1 MSFTRINANLA
12 ALASY
17 NELLKTNRA
26 VSKGL
31 LRLSSG
37 LRINSVG
44 DDPAGFSLARSIEA
58 RKRSLSQALR
68 NVETAKNVLSI
79 AEGGYLAV
87 AGILQVVKE
96 KTVQAADDSYNVD
109 QKTAIQGQIDA
120 LILEIDDIVQETEFQ
135 GTKLID
141 GSFSSAVFQSGPA
154 AGDVFS
160 VNLINADSDA
170 LSFGVGSPLEVSDAA
185 AASVAISAVDVAI
198 NTLNVAAQRVGEY
211 MLRLDNKMET
221 LAVAVTNIEAT
232 RSRIEDADFAKEQM
246 DLIRSQ
252 IVQQTGFAAFSQAN
266 AAPQLVLS
274 LFA

>member
-17 NELLKTNRA
+17 NELLGTNRQ

-44 DDPAGFSLARSIEA
+44 DDPAGFSLARSIES
-58 RKRSLSQALR
+58 RRRSLSQALN

-79 AEGGYLAV
+79 AEGGYLAI
-87 AGILQVVKE
+87 AGILQVIKE
-96 KTVQAADDSYNVD
+96 KTVQAADDSYNSD
-109 QKTAIQGQIDA
+109 QKQAVQGQINA
-120 LILEIDDIVQETEFQ
+120 LVDEIDDIVNETEFQ
-135 GTKLID
+135 GTLLID
-141 GSFSSAVFQSGPA
+141 GSFTAAVFQTGAA
-154 AGDVFS
+154 AGDIFNVEL
-160 VNLINADSDA
+160 VQADSGA
-170 LSFGVGSPLEVSDAA
+170 LGVSSLKVSDANS
-185 AASVAISAVDVAI
+185 ASTAIAAVDDAI
-198 NTLNVAAQRVGEY
+198 NTLNVTAQRVGEY
-211 MLRLDNKMET
+211 MLRLDNKSDT
-221 LAVAVTNIEAT
+221 LAIAVTNIEAT

-246 DLIRSQ
+246 DLIRNQ
-252 IVQQTGFAAFSQAN
+252 IIQQTGFAAFSQAN

>member
-17 NELLKTNRA
+17 NELLKSNREIG
-26 VSKGL
+26 KGL

-37 LRINSVG
+37 KRINSVG
-44 DDPAGFSLARSIEA
+44 DDPAGFSLARSIES
-58 RKRSLSQALR
+58 RRRSLSQALN

-79 AEGGYLAV
+79 AEGGYLAI

-96 KTVQAADDSYNVD
+96 KTVQAADDAYNPV
-109 QKTAIQGQIDA
+109 QKAAIQGQIDA
-120 LILEIDDIVQETEFQ
+120 LIAEIDDIVEETEFQ
-135 GTKLID
+135 GTMLID
-141 GSFSSAVFQSGPA
+141 GSLVDSVFQTGAA

-160 VNLINADSDA
+160 VSLSDADSAA
-170 LSFGVGSPLEVSDAA
+170 LSVNALYVSDA
-185 AASVAISAVDVAI
+185 ISASQAIFDVDGAI

-211 MLRLDNKMET
+211 MLRLDSKQET
-221 LAVAVTNIEAT
+221 LAIAVMNIEAT

-246 DLIRSQ
+246 DLIRTQ
-252 IVQQTGFAAFSQAN
+252 IIQQTGFAAFGQAN